1 MKRKS
6 EKILLILGSIWNV
19 ITALLTIFG
28 YSDWFQKEGMSNF
41 EHHKQVSYASVSLLD
56 SLTKFIMIFGLVIL
70 VMGIITFLVTRFID
84 DEILNKKIIAWIIV
98 CIIVQFAS
106 FDLIGVFFYLS
117 ALIVYAARTKAYY
130 KVKNGVEL

>member
-6 EKILLILGSIWNV
+6 EKILLLLGSIWNI

-28 YSDWFQKEGMSNF
+28 YSDWFQKEGMSRF
-41 EHHKQVSYASVSLLD
+41 EHHNQVNYASVSLLD

-84 DEILNKKIIAWIIV
+84 DNIINKKIIAWIII

-117 ALIVYAARTKAYY
+117 ALVVYGARTKAYY
-130 KVKNGVEL
+130 KVKNSI